1 MRRGCCSIIKYP
13 AFAAAGTNRVGGFDT
28 NCLTTNKKFI
38 NMDSKFSFSDAAL
51 AAFRANIAYVKQPG
65 QGVKT
70 APIANQELADLIGE
84 NGTTFNDVELVSFV
98 CDSLPKSRMQS
109 VGSVRLVR
117 EDNMEQRGLAVLK
130 IGNKIYDT
138 VPMHVP
144 VALAFALNA
153 KQNLIATKGAIESK
167 NKARDGKFWISL
179 TLPNEISTNDLQTA
193 LNTVFEQKPVE
204 SSEVVTVEL

>member
-1 MRRGCCSIIKYP
+1 
-13 AFAAAGTNRVGGFDT
+13 
-28 NCLTTNKKFI
+28 
-38 NMDSKFSFSDAAL
+38 MDSKFSFSDAAL
-51 AAFRANIAYVKQPG
+51 SAFRANLQYVKQPG

-117 EDNMEQRGLAVLK
+117 EDNMEQRGIATLK

-144 VALAFALNA
+144 VALSFALKS
-153 KQNLIATKGAIESK
+153 KQNLIATKGEITSN
-167 NKARDGKFWISL
+167 NKARNGKFWISL
-179 TLPNEISTNDLQTA
+179 TLPNEISPADMETA
-193 LNTVFEQKPVE
+193 LNAVFQEKPVE
-204 SSEVVTVEL
+204 SSEVTVEL